1 MKLPVNAN
9 PELLLSGLELHN
21 ANDIFEKVTQTQRTL
36 RLPPTKLLKLRLC
49 LNCTLCLSLIHI

>member
-21 ANDIFEKVTQTQRTL
+21 ANDISEKVTQTQRTL
-36 RLPPTKLLKLRLC
+36 RLPPTKLLKLRIMSELYIM
-49 LNCTLCLSLIHI
+49 LGL